1 MKRTVDAVDNLIG
14 NKIAPDSY
22 AISSLYYGNS
32 NKTTS
37 YPENALQTGE
47 IPLERYAF
55 PEKKTTNSWWA
66 NINTII

>member
-14 NKIAPDSY
+14 NKIVPDSY

-37 YPENALQTGE
+37 YPETALQTGE
-47 IPLERYAF
+47 IPLEY
-55 PEKKTTNSWWA
+55 TST
-66 NINTII
+66 